1 MGGFIN
7 MISGVERKRV
17 SKINMGL
24 IKKFT
29 NKYTIIAIVVLVS
42 LVAVGVGYREL
53 FILDSKTTKIGF
65 EDIGELATQ
74 TAYCTEVN
82 VTDRS
87 RNLYGVK
94 IPFTQSKYIYS
105 YDIII
110 KAGFNFEDIEWK
122 ENETSIEVKLPE
134 AKVLSSEI
142 NMDTFKVYHEE
153 ESIFTQISMTETNEA
168 MKGLTQKAEES
179 AIENGLLK
187 NARVNVESILTVFFG
202 NVYDLNEYEIVFK
215 DK

>member
-1 MGGFIN
+1 